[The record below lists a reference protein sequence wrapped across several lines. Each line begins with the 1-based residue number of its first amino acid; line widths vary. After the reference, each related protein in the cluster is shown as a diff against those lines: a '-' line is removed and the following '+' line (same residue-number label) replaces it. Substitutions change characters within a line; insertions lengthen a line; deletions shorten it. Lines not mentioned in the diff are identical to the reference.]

1 MSGKFSGFPEI
12 FGKLGPLCFS
22 RSLAERI
29 RNVGE
34 AEAASHGRVLLKL
47 RIRGGSRLD
56 PMDLGSRDL
65 HLE

>member
-1 MSGKFSGFPEI
+1 M
-12 FGKLGPLCFS
+12 
-22 RSLAERI
+22 
-29 RNVGE
+29 VD
-34 AEAASHGRVLLKL
+34 RVLLKL